1 MTKKRPLTARQKR
14 FCDEWLLCMNGAE
27 AARRA
32 GYSEKVANRIAT
44 ENLSKPVIRAYIDER
59 KQAEEELLGF
69 SRFTQIADLIEI
81 KKRCLQQVKM
91 KSLMNP
97 AQALTG
103 EAPPEMEFEF
113 DARAAISA
121 ITEMNRMMGYHA
133 PEKHDLTS
141 KGEQLQ
147 PIVGMI
153 IK

>member
-1 MTKKRPLTARQKR
+1 
-14 FCDEWLLCMNGAE
+14 MNATE
-27 AARRA
+27 AAKKA
-32 GYSEKVANRIAT
+32 GYSAKTAYSIGP
-44 ENLSKPVIRAYIDER
+44 ENLNKPEIRAYIDER

-97 AQALTG
+97 AEALTG

-121 ITEMNRMMGYHA
+121 ITEMNKMMGYHA

-147 PIVGMI
+147 PIVGMVV
-153 IK
+153 K